1 MSRLSRILTVC
12 FISILTPYVA
22 SSQTN
27 MTDDG
32 VCRWETGA
40 MAGLN
45 NDGYEWQFHGAY
57 FPIQYVGAKIG
68 LGMAGEIHQMGDWG
82 EDEWETGHHYAA
94 RFKFNAAIA
103 VRSPR
108 IINWKSQGAGF
119 YLFTEP
125 GIVLSPGASGS
136 RNPRYC
142 CWDLKSG
149 INLQIDHLIL
159 TLGYGISDFS
169 LYSGYPTNMQGL
181 PDDDNYITHT
191 AFVSCSYKF

>member
-1 MSRLSRILTVC
+1 
-12 FISILTPYVA
+12 
-22 SSQTN
+22 

-32 VCRWETGA
+32 ICHWETGA
-40 MAGLN
+40 IAGLN
-45 NDGYEWQFHGAY
+45 NDGYEWQFQGAY
-57 FPIQYVGAKIG
+57 FPIPYIGAKIG
-68 LGMAGEIHQMGDWG
+68 LGMAGEIHWMEDWG
-82 EDEWETGHHYAA
+82 EDEWDTGHHYAA
-94 RFKFNAAIA
+94 RFKFNAAVA

-191 AFVSCSYKF
+191 AFIACSYKF